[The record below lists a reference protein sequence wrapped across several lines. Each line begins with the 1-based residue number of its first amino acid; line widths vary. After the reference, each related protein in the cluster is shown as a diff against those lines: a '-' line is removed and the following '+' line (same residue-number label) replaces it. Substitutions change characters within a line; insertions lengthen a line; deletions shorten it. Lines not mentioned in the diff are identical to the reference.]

1 MSVRANGSRKRYLL
15 IGGTGFLGSA
25 LHRRLSP
32 EADVVVFARGSSGSD
47 AANLVRGDF
56 AETEDFGP
64 YLEGI
69 DCVYHLVN
77 LTNPH
82 KAGDL
87 SEDESL
93 RVLAP
98 TRRLFEA
105 CRRQGVPKVVFIS
118 SGGTVYGRQ
127 RSLPIPEMATGAPTN
142 AYGQEKQLIERWI
155 LENADGI
162 DYRIVRLANPYG
174 PRIGRSKGAGVIEM
188 FLGKALA
195 GKPIQLLGD
204 GSAIKDYLY
213 VDDAV
218 EAMLAIER
226 YGGAQRVFNLGSG
239 VGSSLID
246 LIGAIE
252 HVIGHPLDIERLEGR
267 SYDVSYVLDMSR
279 YECEIGPLAM
289 RSLQEGVA
297 ETARLMAA
305 M

>member
-1 MSVRANGSRKRYLL
+1 M
-15 IGGTGFLGSA
+15 
-25 LHRRLSP
+25 
-32 EADVVVFARGSSGSD
+32 
-47 AANLVRGDF
+47 
-56 AETEDFGP
+56 
-64 YLEGI
+64 
-69 DCVYHLVN
+69 
-77 LTNPH
+77 
-82 KAGDL
+82 
-87 SEDESL
+87 
-93 RVLAP
+93 
-98 TRRLFEA
+98 
-105 CRRQGVPKVVFIS
+105 
-118 SGGTVYGRQ
+118 
-127 RSLPIPEMATGAPTN
+127 
-142 AYGQEKQLIERWI
+142 
-155 LENADGI
+155 
-162 DYRIVRLANPYG
+162 RLANPYG